1 MQRSF
6 DVFVGEKGDLPVLFL
21 LHLEANP
28 YLFILLMIS
37 FSVQKLLSL
46 IRAHLFIFVSISF
59 TLVRW
64 IEKDT
69 AAIYVREC
77 SVFSSKSFI
86 VSGPTLGS
94 SINFEFVFVCG
105 VKVF

>member
-46 IRAHLFIFVSISF
+46 IRAHRFIFVSISF
-59 TLVRW
+59 TLGRW

-77 SVFSSKSFI
+77 SVF
-86 VSGPTLGS
+86 
-94 SINFEFVFVCG
+94 
-105 VKVF
+105 

>member
-37 FSVQKLLSL
+37 FLQRNV
-46 IRAHLFIFVSISF
+46 LF
-59 TLVRW
+59 
-64 IEKDT
+64 
-69 AAIYVREC
+69 
-77 SVFSSKSFI
+77 
-86 VSGPTLGS
+86 
-94 SINFEFVFVCG
+94 
-105 VKVF
+105 